1 MNRNSNTYTVLY
13 AIIMVVVVATV
24 LAVAATSLAQ
34 RQASNV
40 LTEKMGAIL
49 GSIGEAKGAGDADN
63 KDLYIKEEFKK
74 FITTTLLINAS
85 GEATKVEA
93 DKALATLDKLPKIYA
108 DKQALPLFV
117 AALPDQTLYVIP
129 ITGKGLWGA
138 VWGYVAL
145 KADFN
150 TIYGIKFDHKS
161 ETPGLGAE
169 ISQLAFGEKFI
180 GKQFF
185 DNDVF
190 KSITLVKGSAETV
203 YEVDAITGGT
213 LTCNGVNAML
223 LDCISAYAPYLIK
236 EQKATNSI
244 PMTKLTPALQATD
257 SIPLTK
263 LTPALEATNNQ

>member
-13 AIIMVVVVATV
+13 AIIMVVVVATL

-49 GSIGEAKGAGDADN
+49 GSIGQAQEAGSADN
-63 KDLYIKEEFKK
+63 KDQYIKDEFNK
-74 FITTTLLINAS
+74 FIKTTLLINEK
-85 GEATKVEA
+85 GEATKVES
-93 DKALATLDKLPKIYA
+93 KVALKTLDMLPKIYEE
-108 DKQALPLFV
+108 KTSLPLFV
-117 AALPDQTLYVIP
+117 ATLPDQTLYVIP
-129 ITGKGLWGA
+129 ITGKGLWGP

-145 KADFN
+145 QNDFN
-150 TIYGIKFDHKS
+150 TVYGIKFDHKG

-169 ISQLAFGEKFI
+169 ISQPAFSEKFI

-185 DNDVF
+185 NIGAF
-190 KSITLVKGSAETV
+190 KSITLVKGGAQTQF
-203 YEVDAITGGT
+203 EVDAITGGT

-236 EQKATNSI
+236 EQKKAAN
-244 PMTKLTPALQATD
+244 

-263 LTPALEATNNQ
+263 LTPALEADNNQ